1 MKNLFIFSFL
11 LIIFS
16 FSVVSLSTAQIADI
30 VETAAQTAE
39 ITIEDLGIKDPGM
52 LPTSPF
58 YFLKNWTRG
67 IKRIITI
74 DPTKKAELELEII
87 NQQAAEIKKVEET
100 ASSPTRLN
108 AISKAINNYQNNV
121 NRLKNR
127 LETINETSQNPN
139 IDKIMEKLVDRSI
152 KHQELF
158 DDLRQKF
165 EGREN
170 LIQELENAGQTIGD
184 AMAIVPKRFDQPEV
198 FQKRLERVI
207 EKRPDHLFKE
217 MRAAEIIG
225 RMNENLND
233 EQKEAIQKT
242 KDVFIRKFEEE
253 IKNLKE
259 SEKEKILSP
268 EILNRLPGREFDRLK
283 IIEEIRQ
290 KSGDINLRKRLE
302 IVGDKIEISAEGLT
316 KEKIEMAINE
326 ASNIIFKLETKI
338 SIAPTASNI
347 DENKLKIAKEHL
359 IRAKSNLD
367 EAKKIISAENWRG
380 AFGRATSALVIAK
393 NGLRVLMEQM
403 TPMLLKPIPVIP
415 VEPTV
420 PLEKININET
430 ERPYCIQVI
439 TPAMSPDGICKEF
452 PTPCDVPMGWKKI
465 DACGKTTEINEIIN
479 QRENNIIENPQEGTK
494 SFLNY

>member
-11 LIIFS
+11 AVLS
-16 FSVVSLSTAQIADI
+16 FFVVSLAM
-30 VETAAQTAE
+30 AQTANIAETVVQATE
-39 ITIEDLGIKDPGM
+39 ITAQDLGVEDPGM

-58 YFLKNWTRG
+58 YFLKNWTREVR
-67 IKRIITI
+67 RIITFA
-74 DPTKKAELELEII
+74 TVKKAELELEII
-87 NQQAAEIKKVEET
+87 NQQAAEIKKIEEI
-100 ASSPTRLN
+100 APERLN
-108 AISKAINNYQNNV
+108 SISKAINNYQDNV

-139 IDKIMEKLVDRSI
+139 IDRIMEKLVDRSI

-165 EGREN
+165 EGKEN
-170 LIQELENAGQTIGD
+170 LIQELEHAGKTISD
-184 AMAIVPKRFDQPEV
+184 VMSIVPKQFDQPEI
-198 FQKRLERVI
+198 FQKRLERII

-217 MRAAEIIG
+217 MRAAEIIS
-225 RMNENLND
+225 RINENLND

-259 SEKEKILSP
+259 SEKEEILSP
-268 EILNRLPGREFDRLK
+268 EILNRLPGYEFDRLK

-290 KSGDINLRKRLE
+290 KSSDINLRKRLE
-302 IVGDKIEISAEGLT
+302 IVGDKIKITAEGLT

-326 ASNIIFKLETKI
+326 ASNVILKLETKI
-338 SIAPTASNI
+338 SIAPTTSTAN
-347 DENKLKIAKEHL
+347 ENKLKIAKEHL
-359 IRAKSNLD
+359 IKAKSNLD
-367 EAKKIISAENWRG
+367 EAKKIISTENWRG
-380 AFGRATSALVIAK
+380 AFGKAASALVIAK
-393 NGLRVLMEQM
+393 NGLRALMEQII
-403 TPMLLKPIPVIP
+403 PIPLRLMPATPI
-415 VEPTV
+415 EPTV

-439 TPAMSPDGICKEF
+439 TPAISPNGICKEF
-452 PTPCDVPMGWKKI
+452 PTPCDVPMDWKKI
-465 DACGKTTEINEIIN
+465 DACRKTTEINEIIN
-479 QRENNIIENPQEGTK
+479 QGENNIIENLQEGTK